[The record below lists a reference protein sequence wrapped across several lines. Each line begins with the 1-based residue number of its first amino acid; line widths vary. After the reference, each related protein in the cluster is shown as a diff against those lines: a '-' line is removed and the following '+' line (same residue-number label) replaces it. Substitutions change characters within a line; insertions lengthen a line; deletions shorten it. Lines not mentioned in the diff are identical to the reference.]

1 MRSAA
6 SPEFLHADPAAD
18 EHEAPAGRPAAVTS
32 TGSIEVGPTSA
43 STGESSPSEPQ
54 SALNTGLRWN
64 MIGRPVIEAA
74 NLLSVVVLARL
85 VAPAEFGRYSIALI
99 VLLLACVPTQAVMY
113 ALVQR
118 DQLDRDHLKTGQ
130 TLAILLGLAVCAFC
144 VAASYTIV
152 PILFGARTA
161 ALVRLMLPACL
172 INSVNTVQYA
182 LITRRLEFGRL
193 SVFDMTVT
201 LVCAA
206 VSIPLAA
213 TGLRGEAL
221 VIGVDAGSV
230 AGFILT
236 CWWILPPIPNFR
248 LRAARD
254 ILRPGIPAASNAASL
269 ICFQNCD
276 YVIIGARIGPLSA
289 GYYFRA
295 YTLGVVY
302 QMKVSQLVTN
312 LGFPVLSRVSPEA
325 VNRIRQR
332 MVQTITLILFPL
344 LTALTIVAPKF
355 VTWFYG
361 PAWHP
366 VIVPVQILTFGGA
379 AMLVA
384 QTATVALLSTGQART
399 VMLWGWGHFVVYGG
413 VVFAVARLGLP
424 AVAIAAVTVHIAFLI
439 LSYVLLTHGQVR
451 LSLKALFI
459 DVLPA
464 GAGVVGLAAV
474 AVPVSVLTIN
484 IPVLLY
490 LIIVAIAGG
499 AGYFLTLHFWFPT
512 DLERLGALARRLLP
526 ARILRCRPRLPVRL
540 SSR

>member
-1 MRSAA
+1 MTSRI
-6 SPEFLHADPAAD
+6 ADPEPASAIAVAPTQSEDVDPAPESAD
-18 EHEAPAGRPAAVTS
+18 ETTPG
-32 TGSIEVGPTSA
+32 
-43 STGESSPSEPQ
+43 EPQ

-64 MIGRPVIEAA
+64 MVGRPVIEAA
-74 NLLSVVVLARL
+74 NLLAVVVLARL

-118 DQLDRDHLKTGQ
+118 GEIDRDHLKTGQ
-130 TLAILLGLAVCAFC
+130 TLAILLGLAVCAFS

-152 PILFGARTA
+152 PVLFGARTA
-161 ALVRLMLPACL
+161 VLVRLMLPACF

-182 LITRRLEFGRL
+182 LINRRLEFRRL

-201 LVCAA
+201 LVCAG

-213 TGLRGEAL
+213 MGLSGEAMVL
-221 VIGVDAGSV
+221 GVDAGSV
-230 AGFILT
+230 AGFILI
-236 CWWILPPIPNFR
+236 CCWILPPVPNFR

-276 YVIIGARIGPLSA
+276 YVIIGARVGPLLA

-302 QMKVSQLVTN
+302 QMKVSQVVTSI
-312 LGFPVLSRVSPEA
+312 GFPVLSRVPSEDE
-325 VNRIRQR
+325 VNRLRER

-344 LTALTIVAPKF
+344 LTALAIVAPKF

-361 PAWHP
+361 PAWHA

-379 AMLVA
+379 AMLLA
-384 QTATVALLSTGQART
+384 QTVTVAMLATGRART
-399 VMLWGWGHFVVYGG
+399 VMLWGWGHFLAYGA
-413 VVFAVARLGLP
+413 VVFVVARLGLS
-424 AVAIAAVTVHIAFLI
+424 AVAIAAVAVHTTFLI
-439 LSYVLLTHGQVR
+439 ISYVLLARGRIR
-451 LSLKALFI
+451 LSLKALAN

-464 GAGVVGLAAV
+464 GASSIGLAAV
-474 AVPVSVLTIN
+474 AVPVSIVTMN
-484 IPVLLY
+484 IPVLPY
-490 LIIVAIAGG
+490 LFIIALAGG
-499 AGYFLTLHFWFPT
+499 AGYFLTLRLWFPT
-512 DLERLGALARRLLP
+512 HLHRLGSLARRLLP
-526 ARILRCRPRLPVRL
+526 ARVYRLRLGL